1 MRNLLLLLILF
12 LPAAEAV
19 AQLGTSVPQLPFN
32 TRDFFDKQGAR
43 EGEMVAR
50 LRFSYDLREDN
61 PGLCLD
67 FGLRPDPRSLLKGFF
82 SFLHSTFP
90 EMGKRQQSKIKFALA
105 GKGVKED
112 GVSYWSDCVADVA
125 EPLANDEVESLIRR
139 PKTDMIDIQI
149 PFPEPG
155 LYHWVTVVRL
165 PNGGLSW
172 STNVEEITDDG

>member
-1 MRNLLLLLILF
+1 MRNLLLLLILC
-12 LPAAEAV
+12 LPATETM

-50 LRFSYDLREDN
+50 LRFSYDLQQDT

-67 FGLRPDPRSLLKGFF
+67 FGLRPDPRSLLKGYFT
-82 SFLHSTFP
+82 FLQSTFP
-90 EMGKRQQSKIKFALA
+90 EMGKRQQSKVKFALE

-112 GVSYWSDCVADVA
+112 GVSFWSACTEEV
-125 EPLANDEVESLIRR
+125 EPPLANDELEILIRR

-149 PFPEPG
+149 PFPQPG
-155 LYHWVTVVRL
+155 MYQWVTVVRL

-172 STNVEEITDDG
+172 STNVEESTEGG